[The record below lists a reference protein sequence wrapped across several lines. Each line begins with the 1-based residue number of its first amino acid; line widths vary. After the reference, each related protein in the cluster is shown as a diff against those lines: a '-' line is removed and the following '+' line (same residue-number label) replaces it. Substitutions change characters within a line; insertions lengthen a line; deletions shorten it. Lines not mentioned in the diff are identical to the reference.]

1 MLIDQINEKLNEMT
15 HRSQSVYFTVNSITK
30 EQNKFSI
37 EDQNSSSLFMMTSV
51 YGTHDLIVHW
61 IQWRPIQYKV
71 SLVVSPKQEWR
82 QSKSGEQQ

>member
-51 YGTHDLIVHW
+51 YGTHDLIVH
-61 IQWRPIQYKV
+61 
-71 SLVVSPKQEWR
+71 
-82 QSKSGEQQ
+82 